1 MSDYAYPKGYNHN
14 LIHVTSVDALIADME
29 MQVRVLDRYFNSGMS
44 FDKDWMVKVW
54 MSGQLP
60 SWVEKFFAHIPWQM
74 LAPTYCEA
82 VKKVLAAIEDKWNFS
97 LNTASFPDGLVPEH
111 FRQHE
116 KSVGMFEKLAWRQ
129 EYNGRPRKILIVPAQ
144 FGIRHKSQSVL
155 EVRDSMH
162 KGEVGLGLFDVGMM
176 ILTHPERLQDTGY
189 LGINCPG
196 DECFD
201 GLPRRFTSAPV
212 FARFSEGLRV
222 IRYGINTP
230 YKGYGSASAFLPQ

>member
-14 LIHVTSVDALIADME
+14 LIHVTSVDAIIADME

-44 FDKDWMVKVW
+44 FDKDWMIRVW

-60 SWVEKFFAHIPWQM
+60 SWVEKFFAHTPWQM

-82 VKKVLAAIEDKWNFS
+82 VEKVFAAIEDKWNLS
-97 LNTASFPDGLVPEH
+97 LHRRLVPEH

-116 KSVGMFEKLAWRQ
+116 KSVGMFKRLAWRQ
-129 EYNGRPRKILIVPAQ
+129 EDNGRPRKILVVPAQ
-144 FGIRHKSQSVL
+144 FGLRHKSQSVL
-155 EVRDSMH
+155 EVRDTMH

-176 ILTHPERLQDTGY
+176 ILTHPERLQSPGD

-201 GLPRRFTSAPV
+201 DLSFMDAPV
-212 FARFSEGLRV
+212 FRRWNEGFGVLY
-222 IRYGINTP
+222 YGIDTP
-230 YKGYGSASAFLPQ
+230 HKGYGSASAFLP